1 MKIQDSYN
9 PLFKPHVYC
18 KKWIKE
24 KIPNMY
30 DIIKKRAMQTPSP
43 DKYSKVESMK
53 VPQFYAGFSKV
64 KKVTYIDSIMAE
76 KKKIPAPN
84 SYKPNYP
91 KSK

>member
-9 PLFKPHVYC
+9 PLFKPQVFC
-18 KKWIKE
+18 PKWRKD

-43 DKYSKVESMK
+43 TKYSSAEDMK

-64 KKVTYIDSIMAE
+64 KK
-76 KKKIPAPN
+76 
-84 SYKPNYP
+84 
-91 KSK
+91 